1 MDGGKLEYNM
11 NPALGTE
18 GLPEIRTEKLPEMAH
33 RETVITPIGYREPE
47 VPPPYSE
54 STGNYY
60 L

>member
-1 MDGGKLEYNM
+1 M